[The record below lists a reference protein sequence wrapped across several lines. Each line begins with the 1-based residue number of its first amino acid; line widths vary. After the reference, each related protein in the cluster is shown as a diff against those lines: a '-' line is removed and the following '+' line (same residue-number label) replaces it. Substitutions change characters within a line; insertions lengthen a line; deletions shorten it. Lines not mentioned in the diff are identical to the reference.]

1 MKYKTV
7 FHIFLLWTLWVFLF
21 NKLIKIR
28 QMPQNFTP
36 FTTKNMPNAT
46 LRYENMLKHIKKT
59 LRLSGSFWMR
69 I

>member
-21 NKLIKIR
+21 NKLIKIP

-36 FTTKNMPNAT
+36 FTTKKYA
-46 LRYENMLKHIKKT
+46 KCHIKVWKYVKAH
-59 LRLSGSFWMR
+59 
-69 I
+69 

>member
-7 FHIFLLWTLWVFLF
+7 LHIFLLWTLWVFLF

-28 QMPQNFTP
+28 HLPQ
-36 FTTKNMPNAT
+36 KNTPNAT

-59 LRLSGSFWMR
+59 LRLSGSVWMR